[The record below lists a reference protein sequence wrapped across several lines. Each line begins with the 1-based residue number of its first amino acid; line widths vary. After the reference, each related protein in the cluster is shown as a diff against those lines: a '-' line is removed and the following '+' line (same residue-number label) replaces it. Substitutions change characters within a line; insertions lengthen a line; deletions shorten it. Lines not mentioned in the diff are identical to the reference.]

1 MAWTAEQMAMA
12 FDLAG
17 LDSLPDGSSERFRLY
32 LELLLRWN
40 KKISLTAIRTPEE
53 IVRRHF
59 VECAFVAQNLP
70 AGIKTLLDFGSGAGF
85 PGIPIAICRPEI
97 HVTLAESHLK
107 KAAFLE
113 EAVRVLALSS
123 EVFGR
128 RVEIMPET
136 RSFDAVALRAV
147 DKMQRALLAARPR
160 AGEFLILLTTE
171 QAQAIHENLVN
182 DFVWRK
188 PLPLPYGNQSILLIG
203 SRKSAGVPRGTLG

>member
-1 MAWTAEQMAMA
+1 MAWAAEQLETF
-12 FDLAG
+12 FDIAG
-17 LDSLPDGSSERFRLY
+17 LSPLPDGASERFRIY

-40 KKISLTAIRTPEE
+40 EKIALTAIRTADE

-59 VECAFVAQNLP
+59 VECAFVAQHLP
-70 AGIKTLLDFGSGAGF
+70 SGIKTLLDFGSGAGF

-113 EAVRVLALSS
+113 EAVRLLGISS

-128 RVEIMPET
+128 RVETMPET

-147 DKMQRALLAARPR
+147 DKMQRALLAATPR
-160 AGEFLILLTTE
+160 AGKFLILLATE
-171 QAQAIHENLVN
+171 QAREVHEGSAR
-182 DFVWRK
+182 DFVWRE
-188 PLPLPYGNQSILLIG
+188 PLPLPYGERSILLIG
-203 SRKSAGVPRGTLG
+203 ERR

>member
-1 MAWTAEQMAMA
+1 MAWAAEQLEMA

-17 LDSLPDGSSERFRLY
+17 LDSFPDGSSERFRAY

-40 KKISLTAIRTPEE
+40 KKIALTAIRTPEE

-59 VECAFVAQNLP
+59 VECAFVAQHLP
-70 AGIKTLLDFGSGAGF
+70 MGIKTLLDFGSGAGF

-97 HVTLAESHLK
+97 QVTLAESHLK

-113 EAVRVLALSS
+113 EAVRLLSLSS
-123 EVFGR
+123 EVYGR

-160 AGEFLILLTTE
+160 AAEYLILLTTE

-182 DFVWRK
+182 DFTWRK

-203 SRKSAGVPRGTLG
+203 SRKSGGVPRGTLG